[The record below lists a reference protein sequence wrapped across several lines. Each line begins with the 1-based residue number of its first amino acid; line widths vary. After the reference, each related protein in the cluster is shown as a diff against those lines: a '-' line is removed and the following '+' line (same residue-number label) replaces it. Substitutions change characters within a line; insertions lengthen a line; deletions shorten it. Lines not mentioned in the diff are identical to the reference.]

1 MTKRSPEAES
11 PDMVLI
17 HGLGSGPS
25 FWDNISDE
33 LSRDYTIHTV
43 SLLGH
48 GPGAR
53 PISLE
58 EASPA
63 HLARAVID
71 ELREKSVERA
81 HVVGLSLGGWV
92 ALELAASDFA
102 LSSVAFAPAGLWE
115 QKPSVPSLHVQ
126 AVLRKGFFLF
136 SPIVPYVIGF
146 EPLTRMILK
155 SNVVE
160 PSKVTRSQMLS
171 GMEDVV
177 NAKGFGPCLRASLNS
192 KFTGGSN
199 IKVPTLVAFG
209 DSDQLLTSPK
219 SQNRSAVSD
228 EVEWVTVA
236 ACGHAM
242 TWDQPDKCIELIR
255 RTAGKVSDPLK

>member
-1 MTKRSPEAES
+1 MAKHNPENQP

-25 FWDNISDE
+25 FWDNIAGE

-53 PISLE
+53 PLSIE
-58 EASPA
+58 EASPSQLA
-63 HLARAVID
+63 HAVID
-71 ELREKSVERA
+71 KLSEKDVERA

-92 ALELAASDFA
+92 ALELATTDFA

-126 AVLRKGFFLF
+126 AVLRKGFFML
-136 SPIVPYVIGF
+136 SPIVPHVIGF

-171 GMEDVV
+171 GMEDIV
-177 NAKGFGPCLRASLNS
+177 NAKGFGSCLRASLNS

-219 SQNRSAVSD
+219 SQNRSAVD
-228 EVEWVTVA
+228 QEVEWLTVA
-236 ACGHAM
+236 DCGHAM
-242 TWDQPDKCIELIR
+242 TWDQPDKCLELIR
-255 RTAGKVSDPLK
+255 RTAGKVSGPLC